1 LTPAVATAAPVIARK
16 PPLTALTGLRTLL
29 ALSIVFFHFTPPHM
43 ELLSPIFNNGFVFVG
58 FFFLISGF
66 ILAYN
71 YAERP
76 TPLVKRDFWVA
87 RFSRL
92 YPVYL
97 VALAL
102 SFQMLQSGAPAPMPS
117 SGRACSLPRCCCRAG
132 RPTWP
137 PSGIPS
143 PGRSPASAC
152 CTSPSPG

>member
-1 LTPAVATAAPVIARK
+1 ME
-16 PPLTALTGLRTLL
+16 
-29 ALSIVFFHFTPPHM
+29 VFG
-43 ELLSPIFNNGFVFVG
+43 PIFNNGFVFVG

-102 SFQMLQSGAPAPMPS
+102 SFQMLESEWGA
-117 SGRACSLPRCCCRAG
+117 RFKD
-132 RPTWP
+132 TP
-137 PSGIPS
+137 PGPCDD
-143 PGRSPASAC
+143 GQ
-152 CTSPSPG
+152 